1 MVDRLTKKQ
10 RSLNMASIQS
20 KDTKPEIIV
29 RKYLHTKGFRFRLHS
44 NTLPGKPDIV
54 LSKWKTVIFVN
65 GCFWHRHKGCKYS
78 YTPKSNTDFWL
89 QKFKENVKR
98 DQKNY
103 DALYAQ
109 GWKIIIVW
117 ECEVKSDNFTKWL
130 ADEVIN

>member
-10 RSLNMASIQS
+10 RSLNMALIKS

-89 QKFKENVKR
+89 KKFKENVKR

-130 ADEVIN
+130 ADRVIN